1 VIAKNSSLNQP
12 SSIPHQAEFAA
23 LARQMAQLLAKDR
36 QSLISLF
43 AELLRPYGLPPTPL
57 HEVLHEGA
65 KLAGWSIPRSANAQ
79 RRQQVAA
86 RARQVQ
92 REEDLAHRRVLV
104 AYLFRQLR
112 PGLQK
117 RPASLGTAQAVIGRL
132 QKLPF
137 DRTPPMTVRTIQED
151 IRFMKKNGNFGI

>member
-1 VIAKNSSLNQP
+1 MKFCMKV
-12 SSIPHQAEFAA
+12 
-23 LARQMAQLLAKDR
+23 
-36 QSLISLF
+36 
-43 AELLRPYGLPPTPL
+43 
-57 HEVLHEGA
+57 
-65 KLAGWSIPRSANAQ
+65 KLAGWSIARSANAQ

-104 AYLFRQLR
+104 ALLFRQLR

-117 RPASLGTAQAVIGRL
+117 RPASLGTAQAIIGRL

-137 DRTPPMTVRTIQED
+137 DRTPPMTVPTIQED
-151 IRFMKKNGNFGI
+151 IRFIKKNGNFGI